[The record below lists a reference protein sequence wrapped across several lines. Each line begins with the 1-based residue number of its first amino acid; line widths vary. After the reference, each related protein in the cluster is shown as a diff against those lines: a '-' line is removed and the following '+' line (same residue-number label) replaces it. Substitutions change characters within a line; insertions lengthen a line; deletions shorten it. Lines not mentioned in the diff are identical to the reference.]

1 MKLLPAVL
9 DHVDLQHHHQG
20 LHLIKA
26 LQDDPP
32 APQLKLEYHKQMKES
47 QAEIKKAEDDAESL
61 KKELEDL
68 DKMLETLGVHG
79 FTRE

>member
-1 MKLLPAVL
+1 MMKLVK
-9 DHVDLQHHHQG
+9 Q
-20 LHLIKA
+20 

-32 APQLKLEYHKQMKES
+32 APQLKLDPNNCKMILLHHNKMKES

-68 DKMLETLGVHG
+68 DKMLETLGVNG

>member
-1 MKLLPAVL
+1 
-9 DHVDLQHHHQG
+9 
-20 LHLIKA
+20 
-26 LQDDPP
+26 
-32 APQLKLEYHKQMKES
+32 MKES

-61 KKELEDL
+61 INELEDL

>member
-1 MKLLPAVL
+1 MKLVK
-9 DHVDLQHHHQG
+9 Q
-20 LHLIKA
+20 

-32 APQLKLEYHKQMKES
+32 SPQLKLEYHKKMKES

-61 KKELEDL
+61 QNELEDL